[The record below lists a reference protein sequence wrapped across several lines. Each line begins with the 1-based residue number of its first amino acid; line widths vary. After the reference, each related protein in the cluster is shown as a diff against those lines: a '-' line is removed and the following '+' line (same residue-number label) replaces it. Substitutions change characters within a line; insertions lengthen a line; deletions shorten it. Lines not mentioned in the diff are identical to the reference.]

1 MFFLTGFYLNSV
13 ISWVP
18 DGKLWQAECARRL
31 PVDIHCSRIT
41 VSVAIAAVG
50 SVARTVN
57 CSDIN

>member
-1 MFFLTGFYLNSV
+1 MFFLNSV

-18 DGKLWQAECARRL
+18 DGKLWQAECARRP

-41 VSVAIAAVG
+41 VSVAIAVVG
-50 SVARTVN
+50 SVARIVN